1 MGAIVR
7 RQQDAE
13 AAEGGSVEM
22 YVIALARRRMGSL
35 RRRRTGV
42 AADQAEQQGG
52 GAGMDCGAAS
62 RRNGGQH
69 PESRKAAHGR
79 DERGTEAARSVNQ
92 PPTADAYLL
101 RATTN
106 QYAACQ
112 GRMSERSRTRS
123 PWNVPVEGNTISRA
137 QEGRGVQAGEEGMCV
152 CRKVAAR
159 WRRKR
164 AGEAPSSL
172 AHLTS
177 SSTAPM
183 KLEKSTT
190 SVFRRVGEGA
200 AAGEAETAE
209 SHVYGLYECR
219 WRCVDLPSM
228 ATPCKGITRACPHA
242 DAAGGCDGV
251 VLAGGGPEFQRRW
264 EGDGVWDKQQQTA

>member
-62 RRNGGQH
+62 RGNGGQH

-123 PWNVPVEGNTISRA
+123 PRNVPVEGNTISRA
-137 QEGRGVQAGEEGMCV
+137 QEGRGVQAGEKACV
-152 CRKVAAR
+152 CAVKWQRGGDGSVRAR
-159 WRRKR
+159 RQGEWGRARRPARRRRLR
-164 AGEAPSSL
+164 A
-172 AHLTS
+172 TS
-177 SSTAPM
+177 TVY
-183 KLEKSTT
+183 TN
-190 SVFRRVGEGA
+190 VVG
-200 AAGEAETAE
+200 
-209 SHVYGLYECR
+209 
-219 WRCVDLPSM
+219 
-228 ATPCKGITRACPHA
+228 GITRACPHA